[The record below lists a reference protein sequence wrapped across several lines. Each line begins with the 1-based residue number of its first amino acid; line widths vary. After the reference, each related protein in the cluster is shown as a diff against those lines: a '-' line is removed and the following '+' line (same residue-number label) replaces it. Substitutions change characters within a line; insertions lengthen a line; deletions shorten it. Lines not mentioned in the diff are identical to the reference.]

1 MIRTIIKI
9 DKDKCNGCG
18 LCIDAC
24 HENAMAIIDG
34 KATLIRD
41 DYCDG
46 LGHCMPACPMDALSF
61 EEREALPYDEEAV
74 LANTKAKEE
83 VKKQETME
91 CGCPG
96 SMAKSIDRTT
106 ENDLPNSDNTLDDVM
121 EYREVKSSLNQWPV
135 QIKLVPVNAPY
146 FNGANLL
153 VAADCTA
160 YSYGNFHNKFMK
172 NKVTLIGCP
181 KLDEVDYTNKLTEIL
196 KLNDINSLVVTRMEV
211 PCCSGITNAVKKAL
225 QNSGKVI
232 PWKVVTIST
241 DGKIIDEL

>member
-1 MIRTIIKI
+1 M
-9 DKDKCNGCG
+9 G
-18 LCIDAC
+18 
-24 HENAMAIIDG
+24 
-34 KATLIRD
+34 
-41 DYCDG
+41 
-46 LGHCMPACPMDALSF
+46 
-61 EEREALPYDEEAV
+61 
-74 LANTKAKEE
+74 
-83 VKKQETME
+83 

-106 ENDLPNSDNTLDDVM
+106 EKDLPNRDNTLDDVM

-181 KLDEVDYTNKLTEIL
+181 KLDEVDYANKLTEIL

>member
-9 DKDKCNGCG
+9 DKEKCNGCG

-24 HENAMAIIDG
+24 HENAMAIVDG
-34 KATLIRD
+34 KATLLRD

-74 LANTKAKEE
+74 LANIKAKEE
-83 VKKQETME
+83 DNKQDKNLG

-96 SMAKSIDRTT
+96 SMAKSIDRSVK
-106 ENDLPNSDNTLDDVM
+106 NLQNSEHKV
-121 EYREVKSSLNQWPV
+121 EQVEKSIDIKSNLNQWPV
-135 QIKLVPVNAPY
+135 QIKLVPANAPY
-146 FNGANLL
+146 FKGANLL

-181 KLDEVDYTNKLTEIL
+181 KLDEVDYAEKLTDIL
-196 KLNDINSLVVTRMEV
+196 ISNDINSVVVTRMEV
-211 PCCSGITNAVKKAL
+211 PCCSGITNAVRKAL
-225 QNSGKVI
+225 ENSGKVI
-232 PWKVVTIST
+232 PWKVITIST

>member
-34 KATLIRD
+34 KATLLRD

-74 LANTKAKEE
+74 LANAKAKEE
-83 VKKQETME
+83 VKKQETMG

-106 ENDLPNSDNTLDDVM
+106 EKDLPNSDNTLEDVM
-121 EYREVKSSLNQWPV
+121 EYREIKSNLNQWPV

-181 KLDEVDYTNKLTEIL
+181 KLDEVDYANKLTEIL
-196 KLNDINSLVVTRMEV
+196 KLNDIKSLVVTRMEV
-211 PCCSGITNAVKKAL
+211 PCCSGITNAVKNAL
-225 QNSGKVI
+225 QNSGKFI